1 MTDRLSRCRTLYGEE
16 GIRTLSCARV
26 AVFGLGGVGGHAAE
40 ALVRTG
46 IGALSIFDHD
56 TVDITNLNRQL
67 IATRSTLGMSKVQAA
82 LQRFKDIAPDCQID
96 AHDIFYSSKTADS
109 VDLTSYDYVIDAIDT
124 VTAKLEL
131 ITRAKAKNV
140 PIVSAMGA
148 GNKTDPTAL
157 RIADIYDTSICP
169 LARVMRKE
177 LRKRGI
183 EKLKVCY
190 SLEQPHIPTPDSS
203 TSTSSMINNE
213 ITEEGGFPSSVRR
226 STPSSNAFVPAAMGL
241 ALAAEVVNDL
251 IARP

>member
-1 MTDRLSRCRTLYGEE
+1 MSH
-16 GIRTLSCARV
+16 ARV

-46 IGALSIFDHD
+46 IGALSIIDHD

-67 IATRSTLGMSKVQAA
+67 IAAHSTLGMSKVQAA
-82 LQRFKDIAPDCQID
+82 LQRFKDIAPECRINTYDL
-96 AHDIFYSSKTADS
+96 FYSSKTADS
-109 VDLTSYDYVIDAIDT
+109 VDLSSYDYVIDAIDT

-131 ITRAKAKNV
+131 ITRAKAKGI

-157 RIADIYDTSICP
+157 RIADIYDTSVCP
-169 LARVMRKE
+169 LARIMRKE

-183 EKLKVCY
+183 KKLKVCY
-190 SLEQPHIPTPDSS
+190 SLEQPHIPIPNSS
-203 TSTSSMINNE
+203 TLISHMIDNESALEKGSSSSST
-213 ITEEGGFPSSVRR
+213 RR
-226 STPSSNAFVPAAMGL
+226 SAPSSNAFVPAAMGL

-251 IARP
+251 IAKS